1 MCDQYGAVIETNCKH
16 FFHMECFKKEI
27 GEDPLTGQCLVC

>member
-1 MCDQYGAVIETNCKH
+1 
-16 FFHMECFKKEI
+16 MECFKKEI